1 MSLRE
6 ALRIRESEVTDEAV
20 YRDRRR
26 LLALMAAASA
36 VLDAVAKTCDRARPD
51 AGRDR
56 SRRVTEAACRLRRAA
71 LARAAIP

>member
-1 MSLRE
+1 MTAPQVIATIFFLVSVGS
-6 ALRIRESEVTDEAV
+6 ATT
-20 YRDRRR
+20 
-26 LLALMAAASA
+26 LALMAAASA

-71 LARAAIP
+71 LARAAIR

>member
-1 MSLRE
+1 MTAPQVIATIFFLVSVGS
-6 ALRIRESEVTDEAV
+6 ATT
-20 YRDRRR
+20 
-26 LLALMAAASA
+26 LALMAAASA

-51 AGRDR
+51 AGRHR

>member
-1 MSLRE
+1 MTAPQVIATIFFLVSVGS
-6 ALRIRESEVTDEAV
+6 ATT
-20 YRDRRR
+20 
-26 LLALMAAASA
+26 LALMAAASA

-51 AGRDR
+51 AGRGR

>member
-1 MSLRE
+1 MTAPQVIATIFFLVSVGS
-6 ALRIRESEVTDEAV
+6 ATT
-20 YRDRRR
+20 
-26 LLALMAAASA
+26 LALMAAASA

-71 LARAAIP
+71 LAAIP

>member
-1 MSLRE
+1 MTAPQVIATIFFLVSVGS
-6 ALRIRESEVTDEAV
+6 ATT
-20 YRDRRR
+20 
-26 LLALMAAASA
+26 LALMAAASA

>member
-1 MSLRE
+1 MTAPQVIATIFFLVSVGS
-6 ALRIRESEVTDEAV
+6 ATT
-20 YRDRRR
+20 
-26 LLALMAAASA
+26 LALMAAASA
-36 VLDAVAKTCDRARPD
+36 VLDAVAKTCDRARPG

>member
-1 MSLRE
+1 MTAPQVIATIFFLVSVGS
-6 ALRIRESEVTDEAV
+6 ATT
-20 YRDRRR
+20 
-26 LLALMAAASA
+26 LALMAAASA
-36 VLDAVAKTCDRARPD
+36 VLDTVAKTCDRARPD

>member
-1 MSLRE
+1 MTAPQVIATIFFLVSVGS
-6 ALRIRESEVTDEAV
+6 ATT
-20 YRDRRR
+20 
-26 LLALMAAASA
+26 LALMAAASA

-71 LARAAIP
+71 LARTAIP